1 VAYFPKEGQNMG
13 STLNAKDDGSK
24 LKDKRKHRRQDFSYA
39 VVEYVLI
46 SNSTHE
52 TFIGFTLNV
61 SVSGLCLY
69 TPKLLAEGQKITI
82 KSTIPT
88 SSKTAMV
95 RWIEKYDDVFY
106 KVGLVFI

>member
-1 VAYFPKEGQNMG
+1 MG
-13 STLNAKDDGSK
+13 STLDAKDDGSK
-24 LKDKRKHRRQDFSYA
+24 VKDKRKHRRQDFSYA
-39 VVEYVLI
+39 VLEYVL
-46 SNSTHE
+46 NYNDTHE

-61 SVSGLCLY
+61 SISGLCLY
-69 TPKLLAEGQKITI
+69 TPKLLTEGQKIII
-82 KSTIPT
+82 KSAIPT